1 MKKITLSLMA
11 MAIAVSAFAY
21 DLAVEG
27 QQYWGSNCAAYG
39 LADGTV
45 AVTTYY
51 LPTDYTEIWIPT
63 ALEVWEG
70 DVKTAEYEVSQ
81 VGYDTW
87 GALYVE
93 QNGAQANNL
102 VTAIHIAEG
111 VKFINTSAFATWQY
125 DGVVEATQFLA
136 LASVELPSTL
146 TTIGDYGFHGADAL
160 RSIKCDAATAPAI
173 GADGFK
179 GISAWDAIAK
189 QCVVYVPSEAA
200 KETYNQQGGDNGLAW
215 SYWGEFYKNGN
226 VIVNSGS
233 ATSITEV
240 ELTTKARKVI
250 RNGQILIERNGVFY
264 NLTGAVAE

>member
-111 VKFINTSAFATWQY
+111 VKLINESAFATWQY

-146 TTIGDYGFHGADAL
+146 TTIGNYGFHGADAL
-160 RSIKCDAATAPAI
+160 RSIKCDAATAPTI
-173 GADGFK
+173 GTDGFK
-179 GISAWDAIAK
+179 GLSAWDAITT

-200 KETYNQQGGDNGLAW
+200 KETYNTASW
-215 SYWGEFYKNGN
+215 SYWTEFYNNGN
-226 VIVNSGS
+226 VIVENGS

-240 ELTTKARKVI
+240 ESTTKARKII